1 MKNAV
6 LSASF
11 SEGSFASSVRLDISG
26 LIKLGDATFTI
37 HGQFAKGWQHTITWT
52 WIQYYSQLNVPLP
65 VEDHF
70 IEASISDFTFS
81 DIKKLHAQITGHG
94 VSELHGDGQA
104 LAESIVFKNVTIRA
118 SSTKYL
124 GADLDRKALEL
135 FGEVK
140 VGGMS
145 SYSASLTFATEGIT
159 IIGGVKDVK
168 IPGMDSIVIKSA
180 GIRVFVALKKG
191 GTSNET
197 RRSSNRGRPVAKLA
211 TRGGR
216 PGQGLATR
224 GGGSGRKTG
233 LSVLGVV
240 KYEQVIFK
248 VGFHLNQKEGGG
260 WLVFGSAGHFRLRE
274 IFPSISEDSFL
285 NLQLENVAII
295 ASSEERGM
303 AKKQSRDDHAGD
315 NGDVESDDSD
325 YASWDVLAEIE
336 AYGYPVT
343 KGKHDMIL
351 FVPFLRPG
359 CCLLCPN
366 YPPRLHDLRHHLV
379 FPTAGATERWQED

>member
-1 MKNAV
+1 MKKAL

-26 LIKLGDATFTI
+26 LIKLGDTTFTI

-70 IEASISDFTFS
+70 IEASISDFTFN
-81 DIKKLHAQITGHG
+81 DIKKLHAQITGHD

-104 LAESIVFKNVTIRA
+104 LAESIVFRNVTIRA

-124 GADLDRKALEL
+124 SADLDRKALEL
-135 FGEVK
+135 FGEVT
-140 VGGMS
+140 VGDMS

-159 IIGGVKDVK
+159 IIGGVKDVE

-180 GIRVFVALKKG
+180 GIRVFVALKKR

-197 RRSSNRGRPVAKLA
+197 RRSSNRGRGGRPVQKLA

-216 PGQGLATR
+216 SVQGLATR
-224 GGGSGRKTG
+224 GGGSGRKTS

-248 VGFHLNQKEGGG
+248 VGFHLDQKEGGG

-295 ASSEERGM
+295 ASSEERGR
-303 AKKQSRDDHAGD
+303 AKKESRDDHAGN
-315 NGDVESDDSD
+315 NGEVESDDSD

-351 FVPFLRPG
+351 FVPFLCPG
-359 CCLLCPN
+359 CC
-366 YPPRLHDLRHHLV
+366 
-379 FPTAGATERWQED
+379 